1 MQNLSEVAVNNDRQ
15 NAIILTD
22 SLFTAKAE
30 DVQDIT

>member
-22 SLFTAKAE
+22 SLFTAKAA